1 MSNLAGQAWLRER
14 FELSVPEP
22 AVISYVGPGT
32 RRTVERE
39 GRQEDHYPIHYSPD
53 DTVSAHLRFALR
65 YEPAD
70 FRILAGTFAQMDG
83 DEIAQWVRASPTSI
97 YARRAWFL
105 FETFTGRKLDLPETT
120 SGGYVPALDSK
131 LHITVESGV
140 RSPRHRVLDNLLG
153 NRHMCVTVRRTKRLE
168 DLQARRPDQAARQLL
183 EQSGPELLARAVS
196 YLFTKETRSS
206 FEIEGEVPS
215 SGRSERFVAA
225 LRGAASFPTTDKNAL
240 LRLQSEIIDPR
251 YALEDW
257 RTFQNF
263 VGETVGGY
271 RQHVHYVCP
280 PPEAVPM
287 LMVGWTT
294 LASRLLTLTIDP
306 VVAAAAISFAFV
318 FVHPFDDGNG
328 RVHRFLINNILA
340 RLSYTPPGIVFPV
353 SASIVRNL
361 KDYDSALETF
371 SQPVM
376 NSIRWHLSTDEKV
389 VVDSCDLNVYR
400 YWDAT
405 ALAEYLYE
413 RVDDAVHSDLK
424 NELDFLA
431 RYDRA
436 IAAAR
441 EIVDMP
447 DRRAS
452 LFVRFVLQND
462 GKLARR
468 KRADFPELSDDDV
481 SQLEKAISRAAA
493 SE

>member
-1 MSNLAGQAWLRER
+1 
-14 FELSVPEP
+14 
-22 AVISYVGPGT
+22 
-32 RRTVERE
+32 
-39 GRQEDHYPIHYSPD
+39 
-53 DTVSAHLRFALR
+53 
-65 YEPAD
+65 
-70 FRILAGTFAQMDG
+70 
-83 DEIAQWVRASPTSI
+83 
-97 YARRAWFL
+97 
-105 FETFTGRKLDLPETT
+105 
-120 SGGYVPALDSK
+120 
-131 LHITVESGV
+131 
-140 RSPRHRVLDNLLG
+140 
-153 NRHMCVTVRRTKRLE
+153 
-168 DLQARRPDQAARQLL
+168 
-183 EQSGPELLARAVS
+183 
-196 YLFTKETRSS
+196 
-206 FEIEGEVPS
+206 
-215 SGRSERFVAA
+215 
-225 LRGAASFPTTDKNAL
+225 
-240 LRLQSEIIDPR
+240 
-251 YALEDW
+251 
-257 RTFQNF
+257 
-263 VGETVGGY
+263 
-271 RQHVHYVCP
+271 
-280 PPEAVPM
+280 M